1 MYKTIK
7 VILGMVLFTIFV
19 GLLVHQI
26 NRNEEFQCNAGQVIL
41 VDKDP
46 YTEGYS
52 DIYGIAGGYCTGNRS
67 NAVGYIMD
75 KNNISNDELGSLRVG
90 QMIIVPATK

>member
-7 VILGMVLFTIFV
+7 IILGVVLVAIFV
-19 GLLVHQI
+19 GVVAHQI
-26 NRNEEFQCNAGQVIL
+26 HKGEKFQCNAGQVIL

-52 DIYGIAGGYCTGNRS
+52 DIYGVAGKYCSGNRS
-67 NAVGYIMD
+67 NAVNHIMEA
-75 KNNISNDELGSLRVG
+75 NNISSDDLGNLRAG